1 MNLIHSGMTRLALV
15 VFIAV
20 VGALVV
26 FSLLPRAERVA
37 PEGTVLLHN
46 TTVTLYPQADPAAVW
61 FFASESV
68 AYDPRKRETT
78 LSELQRGERVVDDEV
93 DFTLAADELIID
105 RREDIRAAQVTAYI
119 IADDLTVA
127 MSEKGER
134 VVLIDQ
140 REGLFHIPRATLAG
154 GSLGE
159 SVFEDMRASFD
170 FMDFTSGGPGTVGY
184 AEFILD

>member
-1 MNLIHSGMTRLALV
+1 MTRLALV

-20 VGALVV
+20 IGALIV
-26 FSLLPRAERVA
+26 FSLLPQKEREV
-37 PEGTVLLHN
+37 PEGTVLLHD
-46 TTVTLYPQADPAAVW
+46 TTVTLYPQADPEAVW
-61 FFASESV
+61 YFASDFV
-68 AYDPRKRETT
+68 AYDPRTRETT
-78 LSELQRGERVVDDEV
+78 LSELQRGERVVGDEI
-93 DFTLAADELIID
+93 DFTLEANELVID
-105 RREDIRAAQVTAYI
+105 RREDIRSAQVTAYI

-127 MSEKGER
+127 MSEKDER
-134 VVLIDQ
+134 LVLIDQ

-170 FMDFTSGGPGTVGY
+170 FMDFTAGGPGTVGY